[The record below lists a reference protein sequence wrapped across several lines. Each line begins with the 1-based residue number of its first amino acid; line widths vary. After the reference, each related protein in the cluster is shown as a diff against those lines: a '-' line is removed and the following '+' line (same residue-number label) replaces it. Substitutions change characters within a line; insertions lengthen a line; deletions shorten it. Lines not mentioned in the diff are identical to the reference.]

1 MPKTTAKKA
10 RLLPEDWEK
19 IMLHHVFGKPN
30 TEIAE
35 MIGVSDQVVS
45 KTIKVFDLVK
55 AEEWDKLC
63 EVHRVNNLNMNL
75 TGWCLEKTGKEMPA
89 EIKDR
94 LEEISKE
101 WRMKD
106 AVRQGRA
113 TPEQQPKEEPAANN
127 PNDSLFMIKIL
138 ERLAKLEEEHEQLM
152 DVVIP
157 KYFND
162 LKDNINAN
170 TDVTCERLKEIA
182 LILEKIAKNTRPR
195 GM

>member
-1 MPKTTAKKA
+1 MTKIVRKAK
-10 RLLPEDWEK
+10 LLPEDWEK
-19 IMLHHVFGKPN
+19 IILHHTFGKSN
-30 TEIAE
+30 SEIAE
-35 MIGVSDQVVS
+35 IIGVTDQAIS
-45 KTIKVFDLVK
+45 RTIRVFDYVK

-63 EVHRVNNLNMNL
+63 EVHRINNVSGKLME
-75 TGWCLEKTGKEMPA
+75 WCAEKTGKTIPED
-89 EIKDR
+89 IKGR
-94 LEEISKE
+94 LEDIARD

-106 AVRQGRA
+106 AQRLKA
-113 TPEQQPKEEPAANN
+113 TPEAKQPDENGNE
-127 PNDSLFMIKIL
+127 DLYMIKIL

-157 KYFND
+157 KYIND

-182 LILEKIAKNTRPR
+182 MILEKIAKNTRPR

>member
-1 MPKTTAKKA
+1 
-10 RLLPEDWEK
+10 
-19 IMLHHVFGKPN
+19 
-30 TEIAE
+30 
-35 MIGVSDQVVS
+35 
-45 KTIKVFDLVK
+45 
-55 AEEWDKLC
+55 
-63 EVHRVNNLNMNL
+63 
-75 TGWCLEKTGKEMPA
+75 
-89 EIKDR
+89 
-94 LEEISKE
+94 
-101 WRMKD
+101 
-106 AVRQGRA
+106 
-113 TPEQQPKEEPAANN
+113 
-127 PNDSLFMIKIL
+127 MIKIL